1 MYHLTQEPLPPRS
14 MLTGRRLSCSC
25 SDGRFFRTGISTP
38 VRSNIDLGGKG
49 LTTSRYIVKKS
60 GRFFRTD
67 RSPAFDSSVCSS
79 IWLLSLLLLL
89 LLSLLISLFLLF
101 HSSALHARDK
111 TQRYRSA
118 HRIKT
123 VGCLQFLLWLYIRLK
138 LFLSSKGGA
147 FRDFQVWHRVQN
159 MLLLA

>member
-38 VRSNIDLGGKG
+38 VRSNIDLGKG

-79 IWLLSLLLLL
+79 ILLLSLLLLL
-89 LLSLLISLFLLF
+89 LLSLLISLFLIF
-101 HSSALHARDK
+101 HSSALHAMDK

-118 HRIKT
+118 HQIKT

-138 LFLSSKGGA
+138 LFLSSKGG
-147 FRDFQVWHRVQN
+147 H
-159 MLLLA
+159 LLDRKSFKRI